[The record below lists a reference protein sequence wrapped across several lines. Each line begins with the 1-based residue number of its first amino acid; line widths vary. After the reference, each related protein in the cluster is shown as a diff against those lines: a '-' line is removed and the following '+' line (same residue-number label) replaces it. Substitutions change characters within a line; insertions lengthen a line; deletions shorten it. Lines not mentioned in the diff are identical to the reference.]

1 MAEGTRRPAWAGI
14 DLAAIRHNAAVLA
27 SIAAPA
33 RLCAVVKADA
43 YGHGATEVARAA
55 LAGGASELAVALVD
69 EGVELREAGID
80 APILVLSEPGP
91 DAMTEVYSYGLVP
104 TVYTEDGLAGAA
116 NAARAL
122 ASRAPASRAPAL
134 PAGGRLPV
142 EIKVDTGMHRVGAD
156 PGCVVQLVAGLVDR
170 LELGFGG
177 LWTHLAVAD
186 EPERGATAEQLGCFE
201 AVRESLR
208 AAGLA
213 PPQRLHAANTA
224 GAIAWPS
231 ARFDMVRCG
240 IGLYGY
246 SPSRAVAP
254 ALASEVVAAGWED
267 GLRPALSW
275 AARVSMVR
283 ELEAGERVSYGLRQP
298 LPARSLVATVP
309 LGYADGIPRS
319 YFTGGGVVLVNGRRR
334 PLAGTVT
341 MDQILVDCGDDS
353 RVSAGDEVVLIGE
366 QGDERL
372 TADDWADVLGTISYE
387 VVTRIGP
394 RVRRVYHGGCGPAPA
409 TGAAESGPGEAGRGR

>member
-1 MAEGTRRPAWAGI
+1 
-14 DLAAIRHNAAVLA
+14 
-27 SIAAPA
+27 
-33 RLCAVVKADA
+33 
-43 YGHGATEVARAA
+43 
-55 LAGGASELAVALVD
+55 
-69 EGVELREAGID
+69 
-80 APILVLSEPGP
+80 
-91 DAMTEVYSYGLVP
+91 
-104 TVYTEDGLAGAA
+104 
-116 NAARAL
+116 
-122 ASRAPASRAPAL
+122 
-134 PAGGRLPV
+134 
-142 EIKVDTGMHRVGAD
+142 MHRVGAD

-170 LELGFGG
+170 PELGFGG

-186 EPERGATAEQLGCFE
+186 EPEREATAEQLRCFD

-208 AAGLA
+208 ASGLA
-213 PPQRLHAANTA
+213 PPRRLHAANTA

-254 ALASEVVAAGWED
+254 MLASEVVAAGWED

-275 AARVSMVR
+275 VARVSMVR
-283 ELEAGERVSYGLRQP
+283 ELDAGERVSYGLRQP

-353 RVSAGDEVVLIGE
+353 RVTAGDEVVLIGE

-394 RVRRVYHGGCGPAPA
+394 RVRRVYHGGFAPAPGA
-409 TGAAESGPGEAGRGR
+409 GAAGNGPGEAGPDR